1 MELNNKTVVLTHAT
15 NTLGIALAKAL
26 DKEGSRLLLSSRD
39 ENALKQLSSE
49 LEARFHTYISG
60 DINSEAGRVRLVY
73 ACQDGDTTIDILVNN
88 PPQGAQGSFR
98 AISQSAI
105 STFINNNLTAPI
117 LLTRILLPQLVKR
130 DAAQVVNIGTLSA
143 SIGLPGF
150 AIDGAGRFGLRGFSE
165 ALAREFQNTSLSTI
179 YVAHRGI
186 DNSKAASSNLTPSL
200 SKALKRPLDKPEAVA
215 KAIIKAMK
223 KDTTFYQVGWRERY
237 WVKMNNLAPE
247 MLSKK
252 ILKQLPT
259 FAHFAREKTFRKP

>member
-26 DKEGSRLLLSSRD
+26 DKEGARLLLSSRD

-88 PPQGAQGSFR
+88 SPQGAQGSFR

-165 ALAREFQNTSLSTI
+165 ALAREFHNTSLSTV

-186 DNSKAASSNLTPSL
+186 ADGNASLPNL
-200 SKALKRPLDKPEAVA
+200 SKALKRPLDKPEAIA